1 MASTSKSGGGG
12 GPSRAAATATA
23 IVALVV
29 LVVFI
34 VILWGK
40 ADDPNNETAWARWTF
55 LLAGIEAIAFAGAG
69 FMFGREVNRATAEQA
84 TEAQQ
89 NAQESAAEAAAA
101 KAGLEA
107 VRDLATTNKD
117 SPKISDT
124 AGLEAVIEVAE
135 KQLAN

>member
-1 MASTSKSGGGG
+1 MANRARGG
-12 GPSRAAATATA
+12 GPSRGVATATA
-23 IVALVV
+23 VVALIV

-34 VILWGK
+34 AILWGK

-69 FMFGREVNRATAEQA
+69 FMFGREVNRASTEQVA
-84 TEAQQ
+84 QAQQDAQQ
-89 NAQESAAEAAAA
+89 NAAEAAEA

-107 VRDLATTNKD
+107 VRDMATSSKESD
-117 SPKISDT
+117 GISDA

-135 KQLAN
+135 KRIAK